1 MELDGLLSNT
11 PLFPFPVCCC
21 NQASVQRF
29 SLSADQTHSNG
40 ENKSNSSQHTCC
52 NRINSLSQLLD
63 GLPRKEIS
71 DTLYHNF
78 LSGIHPITLLL
89 HIPTFRLQYDRFWE
103 WFSAWNREEIPSG
116 ILAEIPSFLP
126 LLFAVLFAGS
136 FGPDDNLLSPEGV
149 TTLFNSH
156 SHSLSLVAFPQS
168 PTIYSLCAFLI
179 VQNLLVREEESL
191 SACSFIGIALRAAQA
206 MGLHRDGSQF
216 QQLDAIQGE
225 VRRRIW
231 WHIIH
236 TGI

>member
-1 MELDGLLSNT
+1 M
-11 PLFPFPVCCC
+11 CCC

-29 SLSADQTHSNG
+29 SFSTESSAGKVHFNG
-40 ENKSNSSQHTCC
+40 ENKSNYGQHTCC
-52 NRINSLSQLLD
+52 NRVNSLSQLLD
-63 GLPRKEIS
+63 ALPSKETS

-89 HIPTFRLQYDRFWE
+89 HIPTFRSQYDRFWE
-103 WFSAWNREEIPSG
+103 WYSAWNREEIPSG
-116 ILAEIPSFLP
+116 ILAETPSFLP

-136 FGPDDNLLSPEGV
+136 FGPHD
-149 TTLFNSH
+149 TTLSSADVSTLFSSH

-206 MGLHRDGSQF
+206 MGLHRDGSHF
-216 QQLDAIQGE
+216 QLDPVQAEI
-225 VRRRIW
+225 RRRIW

-236 TGI
+236 TDVRR